1 MFKRILIPTD
11 GSALSR
17 KAVKAGVRLAKQT
30 KAKIVAYYAL
40 EMFQPYVYGDGTVI
54 DTATLNA
61 FERRARE
68 QGEKYLAQVE
78 KEAKAAGVG
87 VEQLMTKPAT
97 PYQGIVDAAR
107 RKKCD
112 VIFMASHGRGELATL
127 ILGSVTQKVLAHSK
141 LPVLV
146 YR

>member
-1 MFKRILIPTD
+1 MFKKILIPTD

-17 KAVKAGVRLAKQT
+17 KAVRAGVRLAKELGANVT
-30 KAKIVAYYAL
+30 AYYAL

-54 DTATLNA
+54 DSATLNA

-68 QGEKYLAQVE
+68 QGQKYLAEVE
-78 KEAKAAGVG
+78 KAAKAAGVRCET
-87 VEQLMTKPAT
+87 VMTKPAT

-107 RKKCD
+107 RQKCD
-112 VIFMASHGRGELATL
+112 VIFMASHGRGEFASL
-127 ILGSVTQKVLAHSK
+127 ILGSVTQKVLAKSK
-141 LPVLV
+141 VPVLV

>member
-1 MFKRILIPTD
+1 MFKKILIPTD

-17 KAVKAGVRLAKQT
+17 KAVRAGVRLAKELGANVT
-30 KAKIVAYYAL
+30 AYYAL

-54 DTATLNA
+54 DSATLNA

-68 QGEKYLAQVE
+68 QGQKYLAEVE
-78 KEAKAAGVG
+78 KAAKAAGVRC
-87 VEQLMTKPAT
+87 ETAMTKPAT

-107 RKKCD
+107 RQKCD
-112 VIFMASHGRGELATL
+112 VIFMASHGRGEFASL
-127 ILGSVTQKVLAHSK
+127 ILGSVTQKVLAKSK
-141 LPVLV
+141 VPVLV

>member
-11 GSALSR
+11 GSALSS
-17 KAVKAGVRLAKQT
+17 KAIKAGVRLAKQT
-30 KAKIVAYYAL
+30 RARIIGYYAL

-61 FERRARE
+61 FEQRARE
-68 QGEKYLAQVE
+68 QGEKYLEQVR
-78 KEAKAAGVG
+78 KAAKAGGVRC
-87 VEQLMTKPAT
+87 EALMTKPAT
-97 PYQGIVDAAR
+97 PYQGIIGAAR

-112 VIFMASHGRGELATL
+112 VIFMASHGRGEFAAL
-127 ILGSVTQKVLAHSK
+127 ILGSVTQKVLAHSRV
-141 LPVLV
+141 PVLV